1 MVLEVRNMSKQYRKK
16 NTKVEVLKNV
26 SYKFEKGKFYW
37 INGKSGAGKSTL
49 IQILGLLLS
58 PSEGKIL
65 IEDIDVGML
74 SDNERAKIRNQKIG
88 FVFQSF
94 YLNPLMKAYENVML
108 PMYINQNYSKE
119 ERKAETLR
127 LLEMVGLKDRTK
139 HFPKELSGGEQQR
152 VAIARALAN
161 HPEIIL
167 ADEPTG
173 SLDPENEK
181 KVLTFLKQLAKEGKC
196 VIVVSHNPITKEY
209 ADKILLI
216 EEHNIR
222 EEKSYEK

>member
-1 MVLEVRNMSKQYRKK
+1 MVLEVRNISKVYRKK
-16 NTKVEVLKNV
+16 KQKIEVLKNV
-26 SYKFEKGKFYW
+26 SYQFEKGTFYW

-49 IQILGLLLS
+49 IQIIGLLLS
-58 PSEGKIL
+58 PSEGSIL
-65 IEDIDVGML
+65 IENKDVSTL
-74 SDNERAKIRNQKIG
+74 SDKEKAEIRNQKIG

-108 PMYINQNYSKE
+108 PMYIHSKYSKE
-119 ERKAETLR
+119 ERKEEAFR
-127 LLEMVGLKDRTK
+127 LLEFVGLKDRVK

-161 HPEIIL
+161 HPNIIL

-173 SLDPENEK
+173 SLDPENEEK
-181 KVLTFLKQLAKEGKC
+181 ILTFLKNLAKEGKC
-196 VIVVSHNPITKEY
+196 VIVVSHNPVTKEY
-209 ADKILLI
+209 ADKILLMERHTI
-216 EEHNIR
+216 I